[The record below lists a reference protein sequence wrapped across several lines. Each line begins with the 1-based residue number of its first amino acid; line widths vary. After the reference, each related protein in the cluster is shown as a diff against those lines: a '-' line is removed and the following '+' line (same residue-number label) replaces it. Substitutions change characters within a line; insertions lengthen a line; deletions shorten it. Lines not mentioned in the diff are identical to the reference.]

1 MNLHRTALLLLSTAT
16 ATSITWGPRTRSAP
30 VSVDEAT
37 IIVTLPATTTATT
50 EGSIAVDGVDT
61 NMTVD
66 GVGSYYENE
75 VVDYYGE
82 GVTVSVDTVESSSS
96 EGSVSVSSYSPATVS
111 SDVSSGV
118 AVTGGVS
125 KTSEFDP
132 YHMFVVNRLSLY
144 LTFVFILCV
153 CRKRKCFLE
162 CHCFQRECYRT

>member
-1 MNLHRTALLLLSTAT
+1 
-16 ATSITWGPRTRSAP
+16 
-30 VSVDEAT
+30 
-37 IIVTLPATTTATT
+37 
-50 EGSIAVDGVDT
+50 VDT

-66 GVGSYYENE
+66 GVDGYYENK

-82 GVTVSVDTVESSSS
+82 GVTVSVDTVETSSS
-96 EGSVSVSSYSPATVS
+96 EGSVSVSSYSSATVS

-118 AVTGGVS
+118 AVMGGVS

-132 YHMFVVNRLSLY
+132 YHMFVINNRLSLY
-144 LTFVFILCV
+144 LTFVFICV